1 MNPRNLIA
9 LALCI
14 LIAGCGTLEKISEV
28 GTGLA
33 AATGVITPD
42 QAQSI
47 NKSAEAI
54 DKASESMTPEQEYYI
69 GRTVAATILSQS
81 KPYNNQALTIYLN
94 TVGQYLAMF
103 SDKPETYGGYHFLIM
118 DTPDINAFAA
128 PGGLILVS
136 RGMLRCCKNEEEL
149 AGVLAHEIGHVEL
162 NHGMQAIDKSRYS
175 AVVTTLLAEGAK
187 NLAGSNVAELTKA
200 FEGSISDITSKMVN
214 SGYSRKYEFQA
225 DKAAVTIL
233 QRAGYSPSGLIGMLR
248 EMEKQ
253 LKPGGHDFAKTHPAP
268 KDRIEEL
275 NALIA
280 KLPNTATP
288 SIVRQQRFAAAM
300 RGL

>member
-1 MNPRNLIA
+1 MNPRHLFAIA
-9 LALCI
+9 LCA

-33 AATGVITPD
+33 EASGVITAD

-47 NKSAEAI
+47 NKSAAAI

-69 GRTVAATILSQS
+69 GRTVAATILSQN
-81 KPYNNQALTIYLN
+81 KPYDSRALTTYLN

-103 SDKPETYGGYHFLIM
+103 SDKPETFGGYHFLIM

-128 PGGLILVS
+128 PGGFILVS
-136 RGMLRCCKNEEEL
+136 RGMLRCCKTEEAL

-162 NHGMQAIDKSRYS
+162 NHGMLAIDKSRYS

-214 SGYSRKYEFQA
+214 SGYARKYEFQA

-233 QRAGYSPSGLIGMLR
+233 ERAGYSPNGLLTMLQQ
-248 EMEKQ
+248 MEKN

-268 KDRIEEL
+268 ADRIAEL
-275 NALIA
+275 A
-280 KLPNTATP
+280 KLIKSSSQADATA
-288 SIVRQQRFAAAM
+288 RQARFNENM

>member
-1 MNPRNLIA
+1 MSLRNLTA

-14 LIAGCGTLEKISEV
+14 LMAGCGTLEKISEV

-33 AATGVITPD
+33 EATGTITPE
-42 QAQSI
+42 QAKSI
-47 NKSAEAI
+47 NKSAGAI

-69 GRTVAATILSQS
+69 GRTVAATILSQN
-81 KPYNNQALTIYLN
+81 KPFDNRALTTYLN

-103 SDKPETYGGYHFLIM
+103 SDKPETFGGYHFLIM

-136 RGMLRCCKNEEEL
+136 RGMLRCCKNEEAL
-149 AGVLAHEIGHVEL
+149 AGVLTHEIGHVEL
-162 NHGMQAIDKSRYS
+162 NHGMQAIDKSRYT
-175 AVVTTLLAEGAK
+175 AAVTTLLAEGAK

-214 SGYSRKYEFQA
+214 SGYARKSEFQA

-233 QRAGYSPSGLIGMLR
+233 ERAGYSPNGLISMLQQ
-248 EMEKQ
+248 MEKN

-268 KDRIEEL
+268 QDRIAEL
-275 NALIA
+275 TKLI
-280 KLPNTATP
+280 KATP
-288 SIVRQQRFAAAM
+288 SADAAARQARFNENM

>member
-1 MNPRNLIA
+1 MNLRHLLA
-9 LALCI
+9 LSLCI
-14 LIAGCGTLEKISEV
+14 LVAGCGTLEKISEV

-33 AATGVITPD
+33 SSAGVISED
-42 QAQSI
+42 QAKSI
-47 NKSAEAI
+47 NKSAGAI

-69 GRTVAATILSQS
+69 GRTVAATILSQT
-81 KPYNNQALTIYLN
+81 KPYDQQTITTYLN
-94 TVGQYLAMF
+94 TIGQYLAMF
-103 SDKPETYGGYHFLIM
+103 SDKPETFGGYHFLVM

-136 RGMLRCCKNEEEL
+136 RGMLRCCKNEEAL

-214 SGYSRKYEFQA
+214 SGYARKYEFQA
-225 DKAAVTIL
+225 DKSAVTIL
-233 QRAGYSPSGLIGMLR
+233 QRAGYSPSGLITMLQQ
-248 EMEKQ
+248 MEKQ

-268 KDRIEEL
+268 ADRISEL
-275 NALIA
+275 TKLI
-280 KLPNTATP
+280 KTTP
-288 SIVRQQRFAAAM
+288 AADSAARQARFNENM
-300 RGL
+300 RGV

>member
-9 LALCI
+9 LTLCI
-14 LIAGCGTLEKISEV
+14 LVAGCGTLEKISEV
-28 GTGLA
+28 GTGLGV
-33 AATGVITPD
+33 ATGAITAD

-47 NKSAEAI
+47 NKSAGAI

-69 GRTVAATILSQS
+69 GRTVAATILSQN
-81 KPYNNQALTIYLN
+81 KPFDNRSLTTYLN

-103 SDKPETYGGYHFLIM
+103 SDKPETFGGYHFLVM

-136 RGMLRCCKNEEEL
+136 RGMLRCCKTEDAL

-162 NHGMQAIDKSRYS
+162 NHGLQAIDKSRYS
-175 AVVTTLLAEGAK
+175 AAVTTILAEGAK
-187 NLAGSNVAELTKA
+187 NLAGNNVAELTKA

-214 SGYSRKYEFQA
+214 SGYARKYEFQA

-233 QRAGYSPSGLIGMLR
+233 ERAGYSPNGLVAMLQQ
-248 EMEKQ
+248 MEKD

-268 KDRIEEL
+268 KDRIDEL
-275 NALIA
+275 A
-280 KLPNTATP
+280 KLIKTPASMDTASRHP
-288 SIVRQQRFAAAM
+288 RFNENM

>member
-1 MNPRNLIA
+1 MNPRHLIA
-9 LALCI
+9 FSLC
-14 LIAGCGTLEKISEV
+14 LLVAGCGTLGKISEM
-28 GTGLA
+28 GTELA
-33 AATGVITPD
+33 SSAGVISKD
-42 QAQSI
+42 QAESI
-47 NKSAEAI
+47 NKSAGAI

-69 GRTVAATILSQS
+69 GRTVAATILSQN
-81 KPYNNQALTIYLN
+81 KPYDQKALTTYLN

-103 SDKPETYGGYHFLIM
+103 SDKPETFGGYHFLVM

-136 RGMLRCCKNEEEL
+136 RGMLRCCKNEEAL

-214 SGYSRKYEFQA
+214 SGYARKYEFQA
-225 DKAAVTIL
+225 DKSAVTIL
-233 QRAGYSPSGLIGMLR
+233 QRAGYSPSGLVAMLQQ
-248 EMEKQ
+248 MEKQ

-268 KDRIEEL
+268 ADRITEL
-275 NALIA
+275 TKLIGS
-280 KLPNTATP
+280 TP
-288 SIVRQQRFAAAM
+288 AVESAARQARFNDNM

>member
-1 MNPRNLIA
+1 MNPRHLFAIA
-9 LALCI
+9 LCA

-33 AATGVITPD
+33 EASGVITAD

-47 NKSAEAI
+47 NKSAGAI

-69 GRTVAATILSQS
+69 GRTVAATILSQN
-81 KPYNNQALTIYLN
+81 KPYDSRALTTYLN

-103 SDKPETYGGYHFLIM
+103 SDKPETFGGYHFLVM

-136 RGMLRCCKNEEEL
+136 RGMLRCCKSEEAL

-175 AVVTTLLAEGAK
+175 AVVMTLLAEGAK

-214 SGYSRKYEFQA
+214 SGYARKYEFQA
-225 DKAAVTIL
+225 DKVAVTIL
-233 QRAGYSPSGLIGMLR
+233 ERAGYSPNGLLMMLQQ
-248 EMEKQ
+248 MEKN

-268 KDRIEEL
+268 ADRIAEL
-275 NALIA
+275 TKLI
-280 KLPNTATP
+280 KSSPQPDSTA
-288 SIVRQQRFAAAM
+288 RQARFIENM

>member
-1 MNPRNLIA
+1 MNPRHLIA
-9 LALCI
+9 FALCV
-14 LIAGCGTLEKISEV
+14 LVAGCGTLEKISEV
-28 GTGLA
+28 STGIA
-33 AATGVITPD
+33 ASAGVISTD

-47 NKSAEAI
+47 NKSAGAI

-69 GRTVAATILSQS
+69 GRTVAATILSQN
-81 KPYNNQALTIYLN
+81 KPFDQKALTTYLN

-103 SDKPETYGGYHFLIM
+103 SDKPETFGGYHFLVM

-136 RGMLRCCKNEEEL
+136 RGMLRCCKSEEAL

-162 NHGMQAIDKSRYS
+162 NHGMLAIDKSRYS

-214 SGYSRKYEFQA
+214 SGYARKYEFQA
-225 DKAAVTIL
+225 DKSAVTIL
-233 QRAGYSPSGLIGMLR
+233 QRAGYSPSGLVAML
-248 EMEKQ
+248 EQMEKQ
-253 LKPGGHDFAKTHPAP
+253 LKPGGIDFAKTHPAP
-268 KDRIEEL
+268 ADRIKEL
-275 NALIA
+275 A
-280 KLPNTATP
+280 KLITP
-288 SIVRQQRFAAAM
+288 PAPTEVGARQARFNDIM